1 MKAPRQA
8 GNGTPRE
15 GWPLR
20 HRDKPPT
27 QPVRGSRFFS
37 HPWTSIS
44 LPAFTK
50 HQATSR
56 VLGPLILQSLADL
69 SKLQRLSSSCRL
81 SINNP
86 AAAPEVRHARRGEF
100 KRLSAAE
107 SLGPIPLLYKTI
119 LTQGRKNSTLQ
130 WYRAVNR

>member
-8 GNGTPRE
+8 GSGTPRE

-37 HPWTSIS
+37 HPRTPIS
-44 LPAFTK
+44 LPALTK
-50 HQATSR
+50 PQATSR
-56 VLGPLILQSLADL
+56 VPSPLILQSLADL

-86 AAAPEVRHARRGEF
+86 AAAPEGQARRGEF
-100 KRLSAAE
+100 KRYSAAE
-107 SLGPIPLLYKTI
+107 SLGPIPLLYKTV
-119 LTQGRKNSTLQ
+119 LTQQKEQRT
-130 WYRAVNR
+130 AVVSIVL